1 MTRVLVGPFGA
12 LVRAGLD
19 ELLRHPQLQV
29 VHADAADLYA
39 RLLAELPDVVLLDLD
54 APGARETA
62 RRISTDFPALT
73 VVACSSIDPTM
84 RIYPRFH
91 HGESYTRPLGAE
103 TSLTDAVAG

>member
-1 MTRVLVGPFGA
+1 VLVGPFGA

-19 ELLRHPQLQV
+19 DLLRHPGLEV
-29 VHADAADLYA
+29 LHADADDLWD
-39 RLLAELPDVVLLDLD
+39 RLLADLPDVVLLDLD

-91 HGESYTRPLGAE
+91 HGESYTSPLGAE
-103 TSLTDAVAG
+103 TSLTEAVGG

>member
-19 ELLRHPQLQV
+19 DLLRRPGLHV
-29 VHADAADLYA
+29 VHADADDLEA
-39 RLLAELPDVVLLDLD
+39 KLVAELPDVVLLDLD

-62 RRISTDFPALT
+62 RRISTAYPALT
-73 VVACSSIDPTM
+73 VVACSSVDPTM

-91 HGESYTRPLGAE
+91 RGESYTRSVSE
-103 TSLTDAVAG
+103 DSSLTEAMNG

>member
-1 MTRVLVGPFGA
+1 VLVGPFGA

-19 ELLRHPQLQV
+19 DLLRGARLEV
-29 VHADAADLYA
+29 VHADAGDLWD
-39 RLLAELPDVVLLDLD
+39 RLLADLPDVVLLDLD

-91 HGESYTRPLGAE
+91 HGESYTSPLGAE
-103 TSLTDAVAG
+103 TSLTDAVGG

>member
-19 ELLRHPQLQV
+19 DLLRRPGLHV
-29 VHADAADLYA
+29 VHADADDLEA
-39 RLLAELPDVVLLDLD
+39 KLLAELPDVVLLDLD

-62 RRISTDFPALT
+62 RRISTAYPALT
-73 VVACSSIDPTM
+73 VVACSSVDPTM

-91 HGESYTRPLGAE
+91 HGESYTRPLAAE